1 MIRFAKLSLSL
12 DIPRLQ
18 SEVKALSQSWSPHF
32 NIKHY
37 EGGWTV
43 LPLRAP
49 GGKADQI
56 IPDLINDAAYMDTP
70 LMESCGAVKE
80 LLQQMHCPLLSVRF
94 LNLQAGAIIKPHRDH
109 ELAFENGEARLHF
122 PVFTND
128 AVEFFVEEEL
138 VRMRE
143 GDCWYINANLTHSV
157 ANKGDKDR
165 IHLVVDC
172 EVNDWLRDIFE
183 QGEIHYAA
191 PDDTQL
197 LQVIEEL
204 RLQGTETSIKLA
216 ETLQQQLLPILN
228 HS

>member
-1 MIRFAKLSLSL
+1 MISYAKLPLVL
-12 DIPRLQ
+12 NLAQLQ
-18 SEVKALSQSWSPHF
+18 SDVKALSQSWSPHF
-32 NIKHY
+32 NTKHY

-43 LPLRAP
+43 LSLRAP

-56 IPDLINDAAYMDTP
+56 IPDLINDAVYMDTP

-80 LLQQMHCPLLSVRF
+80 LMQQMHCPLLSVRF
-94 LNLQAGAIIKPHRDH
+94 LNLQAGAVIKPHRDH

-157 ANKGDKDR
+157 TNKGTSDR
-165 IHLVVDC
+165 IHLVIDC
-172 EVNDWLRDIFE
+172 EVNDWLREVFE
-183 QGEIHYAA
+183 LGEIHYAA
-191 PDDTQL
+191 PDNTQL

-204 RLQGTETSIKLA
+204 RLQGTEAALRLA
-216 ETLQQQLLPILN
+216 GQLESGL
-228 HS
+228 

>member
-1 MIRFAKLSLSL
+1 MIRFAKLPLTLDLS
-12 DIPRLQ
+12 RLQ
-18 SEVKALSQSWSPHF
+18 AELKALPEHWSPHF

-43 LPLRAP
+43 LALRAP

-56 IPDLINDAAYMDTP
+56 IPDLIGDAAYMDTP
-70 LMESCGAVKE
+70 LMQSCRAVKD
-80 LLQQMHCPLLSVRF
+80 LLQTMHCPVLSVRF
-94 LNLQAGAIIKPHRDH
+94 LNLQAGAVIKPHRDL

-143 GDCWYINANLTHSV
+143 GECWYINANLMHSV
-157 ANKGDKDR
+157 TNNGSSDR
-165 IHLVVDC
+165 IHLVIDC
-172 EVNDWLRDIFE
+172 EVNDWLREVFDS
-183 QGEIHYAA
+183 GEKNCVAA
-191 PDDTQL
+191 DNTQL

-204 RLQGTETSIKLA
+204 RLQGTDAAMKLA
-216 ETLQQQLLPILN
+216 KELEEGIN
-228 HS
+228 F